1 MINRLKFEQYAS
13 DIKCSLECAFTSR
26 SKLEQHVAVFGE
38 SGSGKTTLLSVFYG
52 HQQATVFSKKSGY
65 KLLAADTTQG
75 QKLLQAYHR
84 IEDGELPPQ
93 TRYREIA
100 FSFKIRINGLPKDAA
115 SLVWHDYPGEWWS
128 ETREG
133 EEGQR
138 KNEAF
143 KALLCSNIALFLID
157 GQRLR
162 DNHEHYLPRLF
173 KSFRDELSRQ
183 RASLTKDNDLLKEFP
198 RVWIIVLSKADLFPE
213 KDVEWFRSEV
223 LRKACDEI
231 EALRDV
237 IRSMVIK
244 PEFVSLGNDY
254 LLLSSAKFDPKTGN
268 VEDPKKTIGIELISP
283 LAFITPLQHAK
294 KWAGFEK
301 SRKKYTALIFNA
313 LRGLTTAWLKW
324 IPIAGRFFQLL
335 DEMAK
340 EGVSKLH
347 LRHEEAIKKGDTVGA
362 VLSKFLI
369 RLNAPDTAK
378 VYLSND
384 K

>member
-1 MINRLKFEQYAS
+1 MINRLKFEQYVS
-13 DIKCSLECAFTSR
+13 DIKYTVESIFTSR

-52 HQQATVFSKKSGY
+52 HQQATVFSKKAGY

-93 TRYREIA
+93 TRYRDTA
-100 FSFKIRINGLPKDAA
+100 FTFKIRINDLPKDAA

-138 KNEAF
+138 KNDAF

-157 GQRLR
+157 GQRLL
-162 DNHEHYLPRLF
+162 DNQEHYLPRLF

-183 RASLTKDNDLLKEFP
+183 RVNLTKDNALLKEFP
-198 RVWIIVLSKADLFPE
+198 RVWIIGLSKADLFPG
-213 KDVEWFRSEV
+213 KDVEWLRSEV
-223 LRKACDEI
+223 IRKACDEI
-231 EALRDV
+231 EALRGE
-237 IRSMVIK
+237 ICSMVME
-244 PEFVSLGNDY
+244 PEFISLGNDY
-254 LLLSSAKFDPKTGN
+254 ILLSSAKFDPKTGG

-283 LAFITPLQHAK
+283 LAFITPLQYAK
-294 KWAGFEK
+294 KWAGYE
-301 SRKKYTALIFNA
+301 RYGKKCTELIFDA
-313 LRGLTTAWLKW
+313 FRGLTTRWLKW
-324 IPIAGRFFQLL
+324 LPFVGPTFHLL
-335 DEMAK
+335 DDLAK
-340 EGVSKLH
+340 DGVSKLH
-347 LRHEEAIKKGDTVGA
+347 LLHEEAIKKGDTVGA

-369 RLNAPDTAK
+369 RLNAPGTEK
-378 VYLSND
+378 IYLSND